1 MTTTTATPTPVC
13 ACGGNSTTEVYHDHE
28 CPLYRVQRAGSALLA
43 ALEEC
48 VRCIEYLPGAVYRV
62 PVFLLDAADDARAAI
77 RTARGQVTTTI
88 TPQEG

>member
-1 MTTTTATPTPVC
+1 MTITDAMVC
-13 ACGGNSTTEVYHDHE
+13 TCGGGPTTEVYHARE

-43 ALEEC
+43 ALDEC
-48 VRCIEYLPGAVYRV
+48 VRCIEYLPGAGYRV